1 MIDML
6 IESPAGQ
13 IKHGDVRN
21 KINEIISAINRPDL
35 ASFGYATYSDSVSEA
50 APVAASAGELTEIL
64 IDGLGQYTEEQNLP
78 NGISS
83 LFSLATKRIDLS
95 SLKVGDTVSIRYT
108 ADVTAGINNQTF
120 YFYLL
125 LGEGTTSEFIIPIG
139 SPIELKDSTKEFPM
153 SFYTEI
159 YIGSLDVLQNAVKL
173 LVTTDNAYTVRN
185 RGLFIKAT
193 RRGL

>member
-13 IKHGDVRN
+13 ITHGDVRN

-83 LFSLATKRIDLS
+83 LFSLSTKRIDLS

-108 ADVTAGINNQTF
+108 ADVTSGINNQTF
-120 YFYLL
+120 YLYLL
-125 LGEGTTSEFIIPIG
+125 LGDGTASEFIIPIG
-139 SPIELKDSTKEFPM
+139 SPVELKDSTKEFPM

-159 YIGSLDVLQNAVKL
+159 YIGSTEVLQNAVKL

-185 RGLFIKAT
+185 RGLFIKTT